1 MVAITVLST
10 LWEYSAWAAKWST
23 LFLMLT
29 PLFLTV
35 WFYLMSITAHVYR
48 WRKREVSEAFNDS
61 FWDGFRMS
69 LAAITEAQG
78 KIWHNIHFDGL
89 QHLPKKG
96 GALLVGYHGALPLD
110 AYYFLAHCILERR
123 KLKLVVDKFL
133 YNAPGLR
140 LLMKVLNL
148 TPGTISGCVTALKDG
163 ETLMIYPG
171 GLRESL
177 LSDEKY
183 ELIWNARQG
192 FSRVALEAD
201 VPIIPFFTENI
212 REAARS
218 VKISARL
225 ASWLYEKTRLP
236 VIPIIGIF
244 PVELTMHLGRP
255 LIFDDEEEPK
265 IDAEIV
271 TQRVT
276 QLIET
281 HQRRPGSI
289 LRELYNRF
297 WVRGRGRPHSD

>member
-1 MVAITVLST
+1 MLST

-78 KIWHNIHFDGL
+78 KIWHNIEFDGL

-218 VKISARL
+218 IKFSARL

-255 LIFDDEEEPK
+255 LSFDDEEEPK
-265 IDAEIV
+265 IVAEIV

-297 WVRGRGRPHSD
+297 WVRGRGHPHSD